1 MDINF
6 FIEQFA
12 DQFDETDVSEFTPDT
27 DYKNLDEWS
36 SLTALSVIAM
46 VDGSFGVRI
55 NGDDIR
61 SANTIDDLFQI
72 VSSKK

>member
-72 VSSKK
+72 VSSKM

>member
-1 MDINF
+1 MDINV
-6 FIEQFA
+6 FIEKFA
-12 DQFDETDVSEFTPDT
+12 DQFDAPDTSEFTLET
-27 DYKNLDEWS
+27 DFKNLEEWS

-46 VDGSFGVRI
+46 VDGYFKVRI

-61 SANTIDDLFQI
+61 SAATINDLFQI

>member
-1 MDINF
+1 MDINL
-6 FIEQFA
+6 FIEQFG

-27 DYKNLDEWS
+27 DFKNLDEWN

-46 VDGSFGVRI
+46 VDACFGARI

-61 SANTIDDLFQI
+61 SARTIDDLFQI
-72 VSSKK
+72 VISKK

>member
-1 MDINF
+1 MDINL
-6 FIEQFA
+6 FIEQFG

-27 DYKNLDEWS
+27 DFKNLDEWN

-46 VDGSFGVRI
+46 VDTCFGARI

-72 VSSKK
+72 VISKK